1 MYIYAGFVDTILSLL
16 PEAHKYEASV
26 AQEEGATL
34 LNQGNDKRT
43 VRQVILKASYTLVA
57 QGRIH

>member
-57 QGRIH
+57 